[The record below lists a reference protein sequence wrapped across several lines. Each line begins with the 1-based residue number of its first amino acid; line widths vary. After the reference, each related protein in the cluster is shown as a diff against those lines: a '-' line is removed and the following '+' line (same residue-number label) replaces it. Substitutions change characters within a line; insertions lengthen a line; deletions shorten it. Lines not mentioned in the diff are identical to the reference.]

1 MLFDLRG
8 RGRRR
13 TVQGIYLGLAIL
25 MGGGLVLFGVGG
37 NVSGGLLDAIKNN
50 PSSTNNDVFQKRLEA
65 AEKLATAQPKN
76 AQAWA
81 NVVKLRF
88 QVAGDRRQLRRP
100 ERSRSP
106 TRARPSC
113 SASTRRGTHYLDL
126 DPKKIDAT
134 AATYMVQAYA
144 PGALDQSDKLVR
156 AYELVIDGTPKPT
169 YDQYRN
175 LAIYSYVGRPDRAR
189 ATSRAARRCELAPKD
204 QRDDRQA
211 ADRRPEDRRA
221 QAGDP
226 VGRRHRPDGSSA
238 ADSLS
243 FAAAPL

>member
-37 NVSGGLLDAIKNN
+37 NVSGGLLDALKNN
-50 PSSTNNDVFQKRLEA
+50 PKNSNSDVFQKRLVR
-65 AEKLATAQPKN
+65 AEKLASTQPKN

-88 QVAGDRRQLRRP
+88 QVAGTGDSYNDQTGSFTDKGKAELQRVDQ
-100 ERSRSP
+100 
-106 TRARPSC
+106 AW
-113 SASTRRGTHYLDL
+113 GHYLDL
-126 DPKKIDAT
+126 NPKKIDAT
-134 AATYMVQAYA
+134 AATYMVQAYS
-144 PGALDQSDKLVR
+144 PGALNNGDKLVR

-175 LAIYSYVGRPDRAR
+175 LAIYSYAAGNLRKGDLAR
-189 ATSRAARRCELAPKD
+189 TKALELAPKD
-204 QRDDRQA
+204 QRSIVKQQID
-211 ADRRPEDRRA
+211 A
-221 QAGDP
+221 QK
-226 VGRRHRPDGSSA
+226 S
-238 ADSLS
+238 DSLKQAIQS
-243 FAAAPL
+243 GGASVQTK

>member
-1 MLFDLRG
+1 VLFDLRG

-13 TVQGIYLGLAIL
+13 TVQSIYLGLAIL

-50 PSSTNNDVFQKRLEA
+50 PKNTNSDVFQKRLVS

-88 QVAGDRRQLRRP
+88 QVAG
-100 ERSRSP
+100 
-106 TRARPSC
+106 TG
-113 SASTRRGTHYLDL
+113 ASYNDQSGAFTDKGKAELQRVDQAWTHYIDL
-126 DPKKIDAT
+126 NPKKIDAT
-134 AATYMVQAYA
+134 AATYMVQAYS

-175 LAIYSYVGRPDRAR
+175 LAIYSYVAGQIRKGDL
-189 ATSRAARRCELAPKD
+189 AAAKAVQLAPKD
-204 QRDDRQA
+204 QRA
-211 ADRRPEDRRA
+211 ALKDNLDA
-221 QAGDP
+221 AKKAVTAG
-226 VGRRHRPDGSSA
+226 GSGTTTGTTTTG
-238 ADSLS
+238 
-243 FAAAPL
+243 